1 MSSQGGWFVVEK
13 ITLFQNI
20 QGVRASESVLM
31 QNSVSKKS
39 QIVVFLGLPLVGETT
54 P

>member
-1 MSSQGGWFVVEK
+1 MSSQDGWFVVEK

-20 QGVRASESVLM
+20 QGVWASESVLM
-31 QNSVSKKS
+31 ENSVSKKVET
-39 QIVVFLGLPLVGETT
+39 VVFLGLFLVQETT